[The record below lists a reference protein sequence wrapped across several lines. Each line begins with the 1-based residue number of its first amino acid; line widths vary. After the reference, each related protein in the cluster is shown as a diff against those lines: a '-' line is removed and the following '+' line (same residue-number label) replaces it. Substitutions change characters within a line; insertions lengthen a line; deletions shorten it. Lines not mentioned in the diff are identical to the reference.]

1 MRQGILQTVGAYLLW
16 GVSPV
21 FWKGLAGVPAIDVL
35 GHRAMWTFVVLCLVH
50 LVRRSWP
57 AVRAAARNPRVF
69 RIELAAALL
78 IGTNWLVWVWAMN
91 ADRVVEGSL
100 GYFMNPLVSVFL
112 GVVFLRESLRRAQ
125 WVAVGLAATGVI
137 WLTASLGS
145 LPWVSLVLAFTFG
158 FYGLCKKVVDR
169 PPLDGLAVETSLL
182 VLPALVFL
190 AIRTATGHGVLG
202 SATPGELM
210 LLIGSGVFTALP
222 LLLFA
227 GAARQVPLSVMGIVQ
242 YVSPTLNF
250 LLGVLVYDEFFDLR
264 RLIGY
269 LVIWTGLLVFATD
282 GLYAAR
288 RAATGRSTSLS
299 AELLKPPNRPGRP

>member
-1 MRQGILQTVGAYLLW
+1 
-16 GVSPV
+16 
-21 FWKGLAGVPAIDVL
+21 
-35 GHRAMWTFVVLCLVH
+35 
-50 LVRRSWP
+50 
-57 AVRAAARNPRVF
+57 
-69 RIELAAALL
+69 
-78 IGTNWLVWVWAMN
+78 
-91 ADRVVEGSL
+91 
-100 GYFMNPLVSVFL
+100 
-112 GVVFLRESLRRAQ
+112 
-125 WVAVGLAATGVI
+125 
-137 WLTASLGS
+137 
-145 LPWVSLVLAFTFG
+145 
-158 FYGLCKKVVDR
+158 
-169 PPLDGLAVETSLL
+169 
-182 VLPALVFL
+182 
-190 AIRTATGHGVLG
+190 
-202 SATPGELM
+202 M

-250 LLGVLVYDEFFDLR
+250 LLGVLVYDELFDLR

>member
-1 MRQGILQTVGAYLLW
+1 
-16 GVSPV
+16 
-21 FWKGLAGVPAIDVL
+21 
-35 GHRAMWTFVVLCLVH
+35 
-50 LVRRSWP
+50 
-57 AVRAAARNPRVF
+57 
-69 RIELAAALL
+69 
-78 IGTNWLVWVWAMN
+78 MN

-125 WVAVGLAATGVI
+125 WVAVGLAATGVT

-169 PPLDGLAVETSLL
+169 PPLDGLAVEMSMLI
-182 VLPALVFL
+182 LPALVFL
-190 AIRTATGHGVLG
+190 AVRTVTGHGVLG
-202 SATPGELM
+202 PATPGELT
-210 LLIGSGVFTALP
+210 LLIGSGAFTALP

-250 LLGVLVYDEFFDLR
+250 LLGVLVYDELFDLR